1 MSEVILKASGLSK
14 TFAVN
19 SGPVWKRKH
28 QLLKAVD
35 GVDIEICKRETV
47 AIVGESGCGKTTL
60 SRLLLLLDEPSCGD
74 LIFLGK
80 ETQTFS
86 ANDLKD
92 FRRKVQPVFQNPYAS
107 LNPRMR
113 AGRII
118 AEPLA
123 IMTQLSQQEISIKV
137 EKALVDVGLKSSDA
151 EKYPHEFS
159 GGQRQR
165 IAIARAIISEPSLV
179 ILDEPVAS
187 QDISIQAQILNLL
200 KDLQDKLNIS
210 FLFIAHDLATVRFMS
225 DKVCVMYLGKV
236 VEFGDSEEVILNPK
250 HPYTQALISAHLPDS
265 PAYREQFENKLSVTD
280 ELPSPLNPP
289 PGCRFHTRCPK
300 AQAGCSTIDVEF
312 RKVKGRNHQVACVLY
327 ESDC

>member
-80 ETQTFS
+80 EIQTFS

-289 PGCRFHTRCPK
+289 SGCRFHTRCPK
-300 AQAGCSTIDVEF
+300 AQAGCSSIDVEF
-312 RKVKGRNHQVACVLY
+312 RQVEGRNHQVACVLY

>member
-300 AQAGCSTIDVEF
+300 AQAGCSSIDVEF
-312 RKVKGRNHQVACVLY
+312 KKVEGRNHQVACVLY
-327 ESDC
+327 DE